1 MRVIRGGPIFIRQNT
16 LTNFD
21 QRRGVGVLIVVIYKV
36 RKEVFFLLRG
46 GGLKQIYNFERVW

>member
-1 MRVIRGGPIFIRQNT
+1 MLKGVNNEGNQRWSDFFFIRQNT

-46 GGLKQIYNFERVW
+46 GG

>member
-36 RKEVFFLLRG
+36 RKEVFSLLRG
-46 GGLKQIYNFERVW
+46 GG